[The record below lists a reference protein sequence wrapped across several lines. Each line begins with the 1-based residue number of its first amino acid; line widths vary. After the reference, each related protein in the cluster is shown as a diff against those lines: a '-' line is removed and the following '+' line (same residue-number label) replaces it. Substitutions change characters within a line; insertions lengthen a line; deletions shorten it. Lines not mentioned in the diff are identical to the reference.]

1 MKSLVI
7 ALALTLFVPPVTEPA
22 HAGGFATPWQEGHS
36 FKTRMVLGSMP
47 RNDGGNQL
55 VAGIE
60 IVPEPGWKTYWR
72 NPGDAGGI
80 PPNFDWSKSRNLKSA
95 KVLYPAPKRFSDSI
109 GTTIGYK
116 HHVIF
121 PVLIEPK
128 DPAKPVGIALDAEY
142 GICREICIPA
152 RAQLATE
159 VTLADVA
166 SLPPALAEA
175 LSHVPIPIANDKPGK
190 RPHIVFAKIQKGAK
204 PALVFDVS
212 YPGGTSKAD
221 LFVEPLGD
229 LYLPVVMP
237 LGKQSANQARYALDL
252 SGDVTP
258 DQIRGQRLR
267 LTIVSEAASSELVL
281 IVK

>member
-1 MKSLVI
+1 MSQADRILRACRRESVD
-7 ALALTLFVPPVTEPA
+7 
-22 HAGGFATPWQEGHS
+22 ATPIWLMRQ
-36 FKTRMVLGSMP
+36 
-47 RNDGGNQL
+47 
-55 VAGIE
+55 AGR
-60 IVPEPGWKTYWR
+60 YM
-72 NPGDAGGI
+72 
-80 PPNFDWSKSRNLKSA
+80 
-95 KVLYPAPKRFSDSI
+95 
-109 GTTIGYK
+109 
-116 HHVIF
+116 
-121 PVLIEPK
+121 
-128 DPAKPVGIALDAEY
+128 AEY
-142 GICREICIPA
+142 RALRKRYSILEIIKTPD
-152 RAQLATE
+152 LATE